1 MNVCGTTRLLV
12 PGFMVGLGVSTFTGN
27 DLFGWIAAALT
38 ISALAVLQKVR
49 VIRFGIADGG
59 RSGHRPQAPH
69 ALPLTRSR
77 WGTSAMSPTLDGV
90 ADHGPFA
97 SAERA

>member
-49 VIRFGIADGG
+49 GAAV
-59 RSGHRPQAPH
+59 SC
-69 ALPLTRSR
+69 ALPPS
-77 WGTSAMSPTLDGV
+77 S
-90 ADHGPFA
+90 A
-97 SAERA
+97 SALRTAADRDIDPRPHTPSP